1 MRRLRWQLAMLC
13 LLAVSGLVSARPE
26 RVVSLDLCMD
36 RMLALHADRAQV
48 AALSPMHKRFPLPW
62 PLEGWP
68 SHDGSLE
75 QVFSL
80 KPDLVIVGQH
90 NALMLR
96 KRLQTLQQP
105 VELVTLPRSLDE
117 IEAYERRVLG
127 LIGRSPDAAHPA
139 PNPMTPAPEAPR
151 LLLLGPN
158 GIGTGPNT
166 FEDQIIRQAGWRNY
180 LTGVRYERLDL
191 ERVVTDPP
199 DAILWSNPEAK
210 ALASRFAEHPAL
222 QHSIATAG
230 WLTTDNWRWQCPG
243 PWTWDL
249 IAQLRQQLPQ
259 TAHTALPNSLSD
271 PLTDKR
277 TQ

>member
-1 MRRLRWQLAMLC
+1 MKRLYCGGQAMGRY
-13 LLAVSGLVSARPE
+13 LLLIVSLLTPPSMAASAPQ

-62 PLEGWP
+62 PLEGWA

-80 KPDLVIVGQH
+80 KPDLILVGQH
-90 NALMLR
+90 NALLLR
-96 KRLQTLQQP
+96 KRLQTLGQP
-105 VELVTLPRSLDE
+105 VELVTLPRSLDA
-117 IEAYERRVLG
+117 IEVYERRVLG
-127 LIGRSPDAAHPA
+127 LIGQSPEKAHPA
-139 PNPMTPAPEAPR
+139 PEPLEPKADAPR

-166 FEDQIIRQAGWRNY
+166 FEDQVIRQAGWRNY

-199 DAILWSNPEAK
+199 DAILWNSPEAQ
-210 ALASRFAEHPAL
+210 ALATRFADHPAL
-222 QHSIATAG
+222 RHSLSAEH
-230 WLTTDNWRWQCPG
+230 WLPKENWRWQCPG
-243 PWTWDL
+243 PWTWKL
-249 IAQLRQQLPQ
+249 IEQLR
-259 TAHTALPNSLSD
+259 HERI
-271 PLTDKR
+271 K
-277 TQ
+277 

>member
-1 MRRLRWQLAMLC
+1 MRLLSRLLVLACMLA
-13 LLAVSGLVSARPE
+13 LPASVYARPE

-36 RMLALHADRAQV
+36 RMLALHADREHV

-62 PLEGWP
+62 PLEDWP

-80 KPDLVIVGQH
+80 KPDLILVGQH
-90 NALMLR
+90 NALMVR

-105 VELVTLPRSLDE
+105 VAMVTLPRSLDD
-117 IEAYERRVLG
+117 IEAYERRVLE
-127 LIGRSPDAAHPA
+127 LIGQSPEAAHPA
-139 PNPMTPAPEAPR
+139 PEPRQPAEDSPR

-199 DAILWSNPEAK
+199 DAILWSSSEAQ

-222 QHSIATAG
+222 KHGIPAEG
-230 WLTTDNWRWQCPG
+230 WLTTENWRWQCPG

-249 IAQLRQQLPQ
+249 IDQLQTQLQ
-259 TAHTALPNSLSD
+259 NLSQHSLQHM
-271 PLTDKR
+271 R

>member
-1 MRRLRWQLAMLC
+1 MRGRLRPGLLWPRLLRIGLLVLTGLLSLPALA
-13 LLAVSGLVSARPE
+13 AVRPE

-80 KPDLVIVGQH
+80 KPDLIVVGQH

-105 VELVTLPRSLDE
+105 VELVTLPRTLE
-117 IEAYERRVLG
+117 AIEAYERRLLR
-127 LIGRSPDAAHPA
+127 LIGRSPDLAHLA
-139 PNPMTPAPEAPR
+139 PQPQQPDVNAPR

-199 DAILWSNPEAK
+199 DAILWSSPEAQ

-222 QHSIATAG
+222 KHSVPADG
-230 WLTTDNWRWQCPG
+230 WLPTENWRWQCPG
-243 PWTWDL
+243 PWTWEL
-249 IAQLRQQLPQ
+249 IEQLR
-259 TAHTALPNSLSD
+259 HERM
-271 PLTDKR
+271 K
-277 TQ
+277 

>member
-1 MRRLRWQLAMLC
+1 MALRGLLLLIFSLMALPAM
-13 LLAVSGLVSARPE
+13 AAERPE

-80 KPDLVIVGQH
+80 KPDLIIVGQH

-96 KRLQTLQQP
+96 KRLQTLQKP
-105 VELVTLPRSLDE
+105 VELVTLPRTLE
-117 IEAYERRVLG
+117 AIEAYERRVLR
-127 LIGRSPDAAHPA
+127 LIGRSPDLAHPA
-139 PNPMTPAPEAPR
+139 PEPREPAVDAPR

-199 DAILWSNPEAK
+199 DAILWSSPDAQ
-210 ALASRFAEHPAL
+210 ALASRFADHPAL
-222 QHSIATAG
+222 KHSVSASD
-230 WLTTDNWRWQCPG
+230 WLPTENWRWQCPG
-243 PWTWDL
+243 PWTWEL
-249 IAQLRQQLPQ
+249 IEQLRHQLQQLPHLLQ
-259 TAHTALPNSLSD
+259 SPSQHFLQNM
-271 PLTDKR
+271 R
-277 TQ
+277 TK

>member
-1 MRRLRWQLAMLC
+1 MRVGQGRVLALSRRLHGYLLC
-13 LLAVSGLVSARPE
+13 LVGLLVWSTQATAAPE

-36 RMLALHADRAQV
+36 RMLALHAERAQV

-80 KPDLVIVGQH
+80 RPDLILVGQH

-105 VELVTLPRSLDE
+105 VELVTLPRTLE
-117 IEAYERRVLG
+117 AIEAYERRVLG
-127 LIGRSPDAAHPA
+127 LIGQSPDAAHPA
-139 PNPMTPAPEAPR
+139 PEPREPAVEAPR

-199 DAILWSNPEAK
+199 DAILWSSPDAQ

-222 QHSIATAG
+222 QHSVPATG
-230 WLTTDNWRWQCPG
+230 WLPTENWRWQCPG
-243 PWTWDL
+243 PWTWEL
-249 IAQLRQQLPQ
+249 IEQLRQ
-259 TAHTALPNSLSD
+259 ALL
-271 PLTDKR
+271 R
-277 TQ
+277 Q